1 MSLSGT
7 FCSQRTL
14 AVLPPAFDSS
24 LLGQGIE
31 VKERKKMNSDWEDV
45 KRDVAAANRVLANL
59 GLAKGLT
66 AALGHASMRVPSEPN
81 HFFVK
86 GREYEFDALAIME
99 PDDMVMCDTEG
110 FLVAGRPGLTQCSE
124 VKIHSC
130 IYKTHPNVQA
140 VVHVHPRYT
149 ILMSVLTGSLKPM
162 RQEGAQ
168 LVRRTLPI
176 YPHVK
181 TIQSDAEGMEVANLL
196 GDSRAMLL
204 RGHGAVTTGS
214 SLAEAVMSMAQ
225 LEEQARMN
233 YLAYCAEGED
243 YTHLEDDVLDEM
255 LNRTPLYEHPHF
267 KEVLKGRA
275 PQRDGTWNYQKR
287 AATREK

>member
-1 MSLSGT
+1 
-7 FCSQRTL
+7 
-14 AVLPPAFDSS
+14 
-24 LLGQGIE
+24 
-31 VKERKKMNSDWEDV
+31 MNSDLEDV
-45 KRDVAAANRVLANL
+45 KREVATANRVLANL
-59 GLAKGLT
+59 GLAAGLT

-99 PDDMVMCDTEG
+99 PEDMVMCDTEG
-110 FLVAGRPGLTQCSE
+110 FLIAGRSGLTQCSE
-124 VKIHSC
+124 VKIHAC
-130 IYKTHPNVQA
+130 IYKTHPRVQA

-168 LVRRTLPI
+168 LVRHRLPI

-181 TIQSDAEGMEVANLL
+181 TIQSDAEGMEVASLL
-196 GDSRAMLL
+196 GDSQAILL
-204 RGHGAVTTGS
+204 RGHGAVTTGN
-214 SLAEAVMSMAQ
+214 SLSEAVMGMAQ

-233 YLAYCAEGED
+233 YLAYCAQGKD
-243 YTHLEDDVLDEM
+243 YSYLSNDLLDEM

-267 KEVLKGRA
+267 KDVLKGRPA
-275 PQRDGTWNYQKR
+275 QRDGIWNYQKR
-287 AATREK
+287 AASRKE

>member
-1 MSLSGT
+1 
-7 FCSQRTL
+7 
-14 AVLPPAFDSS
+14 
-24 LLGQGIE
+24 
-31 VKERKKMNSDWEDV
+31 MNSDLEDV
-45 KRDVAAANRVLANL
+45 KREVAAANRVLANL
-59 GLAKGLT
+59 GLAVGVT

-110 FLVAGRPGLTQCSE
+110 FLIAGRLGLTQCSE
-124 VKIHSC
+124 VKIHAC
-130 IYKTHPNVQA
+130 IYKTHPQVHA

-168 LVRRTLPI
+168 LVRHPLPI

-196 GDSRAMLL
+196 GDSPAILL

-214 SLAEAVMSMAQ
+214 SLSKAVMGMAQ
-225 LEEQARMN
+225 LEEQAQMN
-233 YLAYCAEGED
+233 YLAYCAEGKD
-243 YTHLEDDVLDEM
+243 YTHLKDDALDEM

-267 KEVLKGRA
+267 KDVLKGRPA
-275 PQRDGTWNYQKR
+275 QRDGIWNYQKR
-287 AATREK
+287 AASRNE

>member
-1 MSLSGT
+1 
-7 FCSQRTL
+7 
-14 AVLPPAFDSS
+14 
-24 LLGQGIE
+24 
-31 VKERKKMNSDWEDV
+31 MNSDLEDV

-59 GLAKGLT
+59 GLATGLT

-99 PDDMVMCDTEG
+99 PDDMVMCNTEG
-110 FLVAGRPGLTQCSE
+110 FLIAGRPGLTQCSE
-124 VKIHSC
+124 VKIHAC
-130 IYKTHPNVQA
+130 IYKTHPKIQA
-140 VVHVHPRYT
+140 IVHIHPRYT

-168 LVRRTLPI
+168 LLRHPLPI

-196 GDSRAMLL
+196 GESQAMLL
-204 RGHGAVTTGS
+204 RGHGAVTTGK
-214 SLAEAVMSMAQ
+214 SLSEAVMSMAH
-225 LEEQARMN
+225 LEEQAQMN
-233 YLAYCAEGED
+233 YLAYCAQGKD
-243 YTHLEDDVLDEM
+243 YTYLQTGVLDEM
-255 LNRTPLYEHPHF
+255 LNRTPLSEQPHF
-267 KEVLKGRA
+267 KDVLKGRE

-287 AATREK
+287 AATRNQ

>member
-1 MSLSGT
+1 
-7 FCSQRTL
+7 
-14 AVLPPAFDSS
+14 
-24 LLGQGIE
+24 
-31 VKERKKMNSDWEDV
+31 MNSDLEDV
-45 KRDVAAANRVLANL
+45 KREVAAANRVLANL
-59 GLAKGLT
+59 GLAVGVT

-110 FLVAGRPGLTQCSE
+110 FLIAGRLGLTQCSE
-124 VKIHSC
+124 VKIHAC
-130 IYKTHPNVQA
+130 IYKTHPQVHA

-168 LVRRTLPI
+168 LMRHPLPI

-196 GDSRAMLL
+196 GDSPAILL

-214 SLAEAVMSMAQ
+214 SLSEAVMRMAQ
-225 LEEQARMN
+225 LEEQAQMN
-233 YLAYCAEGED
+233 YLAYCAEGKD
-243 YTHLEDDVLDEM
+243 YTHLKDDVLDEM

-267 KEVLKGRA
+267 KDVLKGRPA
-275 PQRDGTWNYQKR
+275 QRDGIWNYQKR
-287 AATREK
+287 AASRNE

>member
-1 MSLSGT
+1 
-7 FCSQRTL
+7 
-14 AVLPPAFDSS
+14 
-24 LLGQGIE
+24 
-31 VKERKKMNSDWEDV
+31 MNSDLEDV
-45 KRDVAAANRVLANL
+45 KHEVATANRVLANL
-59 GLAKGLT
+59 GLATGVT

-110 FLVAGRPGLTQCSE
+110 FLIAGRSGLTQCSE
-124 VKIHSC
+124 VKIHAC
-130 IYKTHPNVQA
+130 IYKTRPQVQA

-168 LVRRTLPI
+168 LVRHALPI

-181 TIQSDAEGMEVANLL
+181 TIQSDAEGMELANLL
-196 GDSRAMLL
+196 GDSRAILL

-214 SLAEAVMSMAQ
+214 SLSEAVMGMAQ
-225 LEEQARMN
+225 LEEQAQMD
-233 YLAYCAEGED
+233 YLAYCAEGKG
-243 YTHLEDDVLDEM
+243 YSYLSDDLLDEM
-255 LNRTPLYEHPHF
+255 LNRTPLYEQPHF
-267 KEVLKGRA
+267 KDVLKGRA
-275 PQRDGTWNYQKR
+275 AQRDGIWNYQKR
-287 AATREK
+287 AASGKE

>member
-1 MSLSGT
+1 M
-7 FCSQRTL
+7 
-14 AVLPPAFDSS
+14 
-24 LLGQGIE
+24 I
-31 VKERKKMNSDWEDV
+31 SDLEDV
-45 KRDVAAANRVLANL
+45 KREVATANRVLANL
-59 GLAKGLT
+59 GLATGVT

-99 PDDMVMCDTEG
+99 PDDMVLCDTEG
-110 FLVAGRPGLTQCSE
+110 FLIAGRAGLTQCSE
-124 VKIHSC
+124 VKIHAC
-130 IYKTHPNVQA
+130 IYKTHPQVQA

-168 LVRRTLPI
+168 LVRHALPV

-196 GDSRAMLL
+196 GDSHAMLL

-214 SLAEAVMSMAQ
+214 SLSEAVMGMAQ
-225 LEEQARMN
+225 LEEQAQLN
-233 YLAYCAEGED
+233 YFAYCAQGKD
-243 YTHLEDDVLDEM
+243 HTYLSDDLLDEM
-255 LNRTPLYEHPHF
+255 LNRTPLYEQPHF
-267 KEVLKGRA
+267 KDVLKGRPA
-275 PQRDGTWNYQKR
+275 QRDGIWNYQKR
-287 AATREK
+287 AALGK